1 MFRLLRQHASHWMAI
16 IALIDGLLL
25 LLAVGMASRVRY
37 AADAAAYAEYST
49 HLFWRGVLFAL
60 VILLCECALGLY
72 QAQSRETRLGVLVRQ
87 AVGFGIG
94 TLLLTILYYLVP
106 QAYIGRGVLGLAVV
120 FGFGELA
127 LWRLLVSSLM
137 DVELLKRRILVFGA
151 GELATIVARLNSR
164 TFSIAGFVAVP
175 GETVKV
181 SAARVVAPGPTLHE
195 WALARQIDEIVV
207 VPDDRRGTLPMTELL
222 ECRQHGIGVTDL
234 VRFLE
239 RESGKV
245 RLGAPPSWLVFSDG
259 FRVSSLRRASK
270 RVFDIFA
277 AALIL
282 MLSWPWMLLT
292 ALAIRIESGPGQ
304 PILYFQDRVGER
316 GRVFRLVKF
325 RSMRTD
331 AERDGIA
338 RWASK
343 DDARV
348 TRVGRVIRKLRL
360 DELPQLWNVLNGTM
374 SFIGPR
380 PERPEFVAGLA
391 QEIPYYTLRHCVKP
405 GLTGWAQLRYPYGSS
420 AEDAAEKLTFD
431 LFYVKNHNLR
441 FDAMIFLQTVEVVLF
456 GRGAR

>member
-1 MFRLLRQHASHWMAI
+1 MAF
-16 IALIDGLLL
+16 IALVDALLL
-25 LLAVGMASRVRY
+25 LLAVGLAMDVRY
-37 AADAAAYAEYST
+37 AADSAAYAEYSA
-49 HLFWRGVLFAL
+49 HLFWRAALFAF
-60 VILLCECALGLY
+60 VIVMCQFALGLY
-72 QAQSRETRLGVLVRQ
+72 QAQSRETRIGVLVRQ
-87 AVGFGIG
+87 AVGFAIG
-94 TLLLTILYYLVP
+94 TMLLTILYYAVP
-106 QAYIGRGVLGLAVV
+106 QAYIGRGVLGLAIV
-120 FGFGELA
+120 FAFIGLA
-127 LWRLLVSSLM
+127 LWRVLVSTLM
-137 DVELLKRRILVFGA
+137 AVELLKRRILVFGA
-151 GELATIVARLNSR
+151 GEMATIVARLDSR
-164 TFSIAGFVAVP
+164 TFSVVGFVEVP
-175 GETVKV
+175 GEIVKV
-181 SAARVVAPGPTLHE
+181 PRGRVVTIEPALHE
-195 WALARQIDEIVV
+195 WALARQVDEIVV
-207 VPDDRRGTLPMTELL
+207 VPDDRRGTLPMKELL
-222 ECRQHGIGVTDL
+222 ECRQRGIEVTDL

-245 RLGAPPSWLVFSDG
+245 RLGAPPSWLVFSEG
-259 FRVSSLRRASK
+259 FRVTPLRVASK
-270 RVFDIFA
+270 RLFDIFA

-282 MLSWPWMLLT
+282 MLAWPWMLLT

-331 AERDGIA
+331 AEGDGVA
-338 RWASK
+338 RWASR

-380 PERPEFVAGLA
+380 PERPEFVADLA
-391 QEIPYYTLRHCVKP
+391 REIPYYTLRHCVKP

-441 FDAMIFLQTVEVVLF
+441 FDALIFLQTVEVVLF

>member
-1 MFRLLRQHASHWMAI
+1 MFRLLRQQARRWMAF
-16 IALIDGLLL
+16 IALIDALLL
-25 LLAVGMASRVRY
+25 LLAVGLAMDVRY
-37 AADAAAYAEYST
+37 AADSAAYAEYSA
-49 HLFWRGVLFAL
+49 HLFWRAALFAF
-60 VILLCECALGLY
+60 VIVMSQFALGLY

-87 AVGFGIG
+87 AVGFAIG
-94 TLLLTILYYLVP
+94 TVLLTILYYAVP
-106 QAYIGRGVLGLAVV
+106 QAYIGRGVLGLALV
-120 FGFGELA
+120 FAFLGLA
-127 LWRLLVSSLM
+127 LWRVLVSTLM
-137 DVELLKRRILVFGA
+137 AVELLKRRILVFGA
-151 GELATIVARLNSR
+151 GEMATIVARLDSR
-164 TFSIAGFVAVP
+164 TFSVVGFVEVP
-175 GETVKV
+175 GEAVKV
-181 SAARVVAPGPTLHE
+181 PRGRVVTIAPALHE

-207 VPDDRRGTLPMTELL
+207 VPDDRRGTLPMKELL
-222 ECRQHGIGVTDL
+222 ECRQRGIEVTDL

-259 FRVSSLRRASK
+259 FRVTPLRVASK
-270 RVFDIFA
+270 RIFDIFA

-282 MLSWPWMLLT
+282 MLAWPWMLLT

-316 GRVFRLVKF
+316 GRIFRLVKF

-331 AERDGIA
+331 AEGDGVA
-338 RWASK
+338 RWASR

-380 PERPEFVAGLA
+380 PERPEFVAELA
-391 QEIPYYTLRHCVKP
+391 REIPYYTLRHCVKP

-441 FDAMIFLQTVEVVLF
+441 FDALIFLQTVEVVLF